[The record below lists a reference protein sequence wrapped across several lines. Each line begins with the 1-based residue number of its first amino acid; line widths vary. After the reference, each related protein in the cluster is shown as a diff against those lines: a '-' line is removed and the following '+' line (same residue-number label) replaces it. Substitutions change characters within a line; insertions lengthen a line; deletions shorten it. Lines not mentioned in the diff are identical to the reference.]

1 MSLPTVQALLSHHDD
16 LMEWVQPFLF
26 RTADGIINLA
36 PVIGPEAHTPDDA
49 RNQPSH
55 YPQFC
60 HTKHTTHYR
69 FDPEIYNGKDSLE
82 RLLKDVR
89 SSLNGAKFWSNRLV
103 SRSNYSIQEL
113 TCSLHAVA
121 KRRRERK
128 ILPEE

>member
-16 LMEWVQPFLF
+16 LMEWDQPFLF

-36 PVIGPEAHTPDDA
+36 PAIELEAHTPNDA

-55 YPQFC
+55 YPQFR

-69 FDPEIYNGKDSLE
+69 FDPEIYNEKDSLE

-89 SSLNGAKFWSNRLV
+89 SSLNGAKFWS
-103 SRSNYSIQEL
+103 RSL
-113 TCSLHAVA
+113 
-121 KRRRERK
+121 
-128 ILPEE
+128 